1 VCVVF
6 LVGVVDHLVV
16 VEHGSD
22 EAALGVEMEVEVV
35 DGALLFLAA
44 REYSRELWNGN
55 GYGSVIKVWQCY
67 SVWT

>member
-1 VCVVF
+1 MCVVF

-44 REYSRELWNGN
+44 
-55 GYGSVIKVWQCY
+55 
-67 SVWT
+67 